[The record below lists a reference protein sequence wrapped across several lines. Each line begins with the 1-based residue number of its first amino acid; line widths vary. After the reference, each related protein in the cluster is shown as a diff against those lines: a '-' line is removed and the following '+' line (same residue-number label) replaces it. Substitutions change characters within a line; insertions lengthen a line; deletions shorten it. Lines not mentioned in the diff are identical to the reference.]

1 MAYFLLSFVLT
12 KLWQGGAACFSLIE
26 EREKT
31 GAQVDLIAEVAGTG
45 GAERNAEVHLIGAAA
60 KTAGKVRTGEPILG
74 TER

>member
-31 GAQVDLIAEVAGTG
+31 GAQD
-45 GAERNAEVHLIGAAA
+45 ERGVQEM
-60 KTAGKVRTGEPILG
+60 IL
-74 TER
+74 TMMV